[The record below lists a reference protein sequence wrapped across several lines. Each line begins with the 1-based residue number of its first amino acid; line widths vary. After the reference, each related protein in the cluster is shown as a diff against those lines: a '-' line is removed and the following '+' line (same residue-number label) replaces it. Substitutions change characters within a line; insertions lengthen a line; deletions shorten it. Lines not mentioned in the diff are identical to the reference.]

1 MHTLTLAVPA
11 LLITLA
17 TQAQQPPATPPT
29 AEQVEAWTGL
39 TVMTTSTAEGQPVG
53 PSVLLF
59 EEPMACPLGGG
70 GADHV
75 DARLAEPLLATLT
88 AARERVDLD
97 TLPVDLRGTQSW
109 TFRLAS
115 GGAQLWLRISDL
127 EPHHL
132 PLPTLYAHG
141 LLRQCT
147 THKALDLRL
156 QQQGRHW
163 QFQGPC
169 SMSASSVATL
179 VKTLEQQL
187 HPTWLVAS
195 PCGGMSALDEGF
207 MAEAGIVG
215 EPVAEALG
223 GVVGGG
229 L

>member
-1 MHTLTLAVPA
+1 MPSLPLIVLA
-11 LLITLA
+11 LA
-17 TQAQQPPATPPT
+17 ATTYAQQPPATPPS

-70 GADHV
+70 DGHHV
-75 DARLAEPLLATLT
+75 DARLADPLLATLA
-88 AARERVDLD
+88 AARKRVALD

-109 TFRLAS
+109 TFRLADS
-115 GGAQLWLRISDL
+115 GAQLWLRISDL

-141 LLRQCT
+141 LLRQCS

-156 QQQGRHW
+156 EHQGRHW
-163 QFQGPC
+163 QIQGPC
-169 SMSASSVATL
+169 SMSASSVSTL

-195 PCGGMSALDEGF
+195 PCGGMSVLDEGF
-207 MAEAGIVG
+207 MAEAGIAG
-215 EPVAEALG
+215 QPMIEALG